1 MKNGQ
6 FHNTLTV
13 RNLLRVFMGSTST
26 STIDQ
31 GSKAILGTSSQENKI
46 LTDCSADYIARRSRN
61 QIVLVLRLRQ
71 DFGGQVVVVLE

>member
-13 RNLLRVFMGSTST
+13 RNLPQVFMG

-31 GSKAILGTSSQENKI
+31 GSKAILGTSSQQNKI
-46 LTDCSADYIARRSRN
+46 LTDCSADYTDKIGYDYQYRG
-61 QIVLVLRLRQ
+61 VLPRKDSYAQ
-71 DFGGQVVVVLE
+71 PQ